1 MHRKVCSFARH
12 LAASSSRVGT
22 PPHAAEKPR
31 RLAMGLV
38 MLVSGTLFLTLA
50 PSAFASMQLVREW
63 GIEGTSGG
71 QFNASYDV
79 EVAPSGDV
87 YVADLN
93 NHRMLTYSS
102 SGAFLRTWGWGVADG
117 SNAFQIC
124 TSSCQAGIPGAGDG
138 QFNDPRRVAVD
149 AGGNVYVSDSSNNRI
164 EKFSS
169 SGTFLSTWGWGVA
182 DGSNAFQICTSSC
195 QAGIHGSGDGQLWTP
210 QGVAVSSS
218 GNVYVADWNND
229 RVQEFSSS
237 GAFLRTWGWGVD
249 DGSNALQ
256 ICTSSCQAGIS
267 GAGDGQFDG
276 PATLTIDSSG
286 VFVADY
292 FNHRIDKFSSSGTF
306 LRTWGWGVDS
316 GSNAFQICTSS
327 CQRGLAGAG
336 DGQFSGLSG
345 LATDSS
351 GNVYVADWI
360 NDRVQKF
367 AGWGGF
373 GTKWGSTGSG
383 PGEFAAPDGVAV
395 DSSGAIYVADSSN
408 QRIEVFCNCTQTT
421 ITAGPSGVTNSVSA
435 SFSFASSEPGSSFE
449 CRRDSNQEAD
459 FQSCTSPKFYAPL
472 ADGSHTFEVRAT
484 SPGLGIDP
492 TPASRTWTVDTLP
505 PETTITSGPSGLT
518 SDSTPTFAF
527 SSSET
532 GSTFQCKV
540 DSDPY
545 AACNSP
551 KTTGSLADGMH
562 TFYVRATDR
571 ASNTDTTPA
580 SRTFTVDV
588 AAPQTTI
595 NSGPSGPTDDA
606 TPTFNF
612 SSSEPG
618 SFECRIDSGSY
629 GSCSSPNTI
638 TSLADGSHTFD
649 VRATDVYGLADPTPA
664 SRTFTVDTVPPDT
677 TIGGG
682 PTGASNDP
690 TPTFSFTS
698 SQPGS
703 SFECKIDSGSYA
715 ACSSPNTTADLVDG
729 PHTFSVLAT
738 DPAGNP
744 DSTPATRSFTVRT
757 VSVGLSGTTLVVTA
771 ATGTKDNL
779 AITRPSA
786 SVLRVTDLPSGAY
799 TGSGVHT
806 GSGCT
811 RSGDNAANCSGDIAR
826 IRVLSGDQAD
836 RVSNTTIVQ
845 SSLYGGDG
853 DDTLSG
859 GPSSDMLTG
868 GAGADVMKGMNGN
881 DQLFARDLTSDTT
894 INCDGGAT
902 PGGADKAD
910 LDLLPKDPNS
920 AVTNCETKTRH

>member
-1 MHRKVCSFARH
+1 
-12 LAASSSRVGT
+12 
-22 PPHAAEKPR
+22 
-31 RLAMGLV
+31 V

-71 QFNASYDV
+71 QLNASYDV
-79 EVAPSGDV
+79 EVASSGDV

-93 NHRMLTYSS
+93 NHRMQTYSA

-124 TSSCQAGIPGAGDG
+124 TSSCQVGIPGAGDG

-149 AGGNVYVSDSSNNRI
+149 AGGNVYVSDIYNHRI
-164 EKFSS
+164 DKFSS
-169 SGTFLSTWGWGVA
+169 SGTFLLTWGWGVD

-210 QGVAVSSS
+210 QGVAVDSS

-249 DGSNALQ
+249 DGSNAFQ
-256 ICTSSCQAGIS
+256 VCTSSCQAGIS

-292 FNHRIDKFSSSGTF
+292 YNRRIDKFSSSGTF
-306 LRTWGWGVDS
+306 LRTWGWGVDD
-316 GSNAFQICTSS
+316 GSNAFQICISS
-327 CQRGLAGAG
+327 CQAGIPGAG
-336 DGQFSGLSG
+336 DGQFNGLSG
-345 LATDSS
+345 LATDSA
-351 GNVYVADWI
+351 GNVYIADWI

-367 AGWGGF
+367 AGWGAF

-408 QRIEVFCNCTQTT
+408 QRIEVFCNCTETT
-421 ITAGPSGVTNSVSA
+421 ITAGPSGVSNNTSA
-435 SFSFASSEPGSSFE
+435 TFSFASSEPGSSFE

-459 FQSCTSPKFYAPL
+459 FQPCTSPKSYVAL
-472 ADGSHTFEVRAT
+472 SDGSHTFEVRAT
-484 SPGLGIDP
+484 SPGLGTDP
-492 TPASRTWTVDTLP
+492 TPASRTFTVDTLP

-518 SDSTPTFAF
+518 SDSTPTFGF
-527 SSSET
+527 SSSDT

-540 DSDPY
+540 DSASY
-545 AACNSP
+545 AACSSP
-551 KTTGSLADGMH
+551 KTVGPLADGSH
-562 TFYVRATDR
+562 TFYVLATDP
-571 ASNTDTTPA
+571 AGNTDPTPA
-580 SRTFTVDV
+580 SGTFTVDV

-595 NSGPSGPTDDA
+595 DSGPSGPTNDA
-606 TPTFNF
+606 TPTFSF

-629 GSCSSPNTI
+629 GACSSPNTI

-649 VRATDVYGLADPTPA
+649 VRAIDVYGLADPTPA

-703 SFECKIDSGSYA
+703 SFECKVDSGSYA
-715 ACSSPNTTADLVDG
+715 ACSSPNTTAYLADG

-738 DPAGNP
+738 APAGNP
-744 DSTPATRSFTVRT
+744 DPTPATRSFTVRT
-757 VSVGLSGTTLVVTA
+757 ASVGVSGTTLVVTA

-779 AITRPSA
+779 AITRPSP
-786 SVLRVTDLPSGAY
+786 SVLRVTDLPGGPY

-811 RSGDNAANCSGDIAR
+811 RSGDYTANCSGNIVR

-836 RVSNTTIVQ
+836 RVTNSTVVQ

-853 DDTLSG
+853 DDTLTG
-859 GPSSDMLTG
+859 GPSNDSLTG

-881 DQLFARDLTSDTT
+881 DQLFARDLVSDTT
-894 INCDGGAT
+894 INCDGGTA
-902 PGGADKAD
+902 PGSGDKAD
-910 LDLLPKDPNS
+910 LDVLPKDSPVS
-920 AVTNCETKTRH
+920 GCETVTRH

>member
-1 MHRKVCSFARH
+1 MHRKFCPFARR
-12 LAASSSRVGT
+12 LAATSSRVGT

-50 PSAFASMQLVREW
+50 PSAFATMQLVREW

-71 QFNASYDV
+71 QLNASYDV
-79 EVAPSGDV
+79 EVASSGDV

-93 NHRMLTYSS
+93 NDRMLTYSS

-117 SNAFQIC
+117 SNSFQIC

-138 QFNDPRRVAVD
+138 QFNGPRRVAVD
-149 AGGNVYVSDSSNNRI
+149 AGGNVYVSDLNNNRI
-164 EKFSS
+164 DKFSS
-169 SGTFLSTWGWGVA
+169 SGTFLRTWGWGVA

-195 QAGIHGSGDGQLWTP
+195 QAGIHGSGAGQLWTP
-210 QGVAVSSS
+210 QGVAVDSS
-218 GNVYVADWNND
+218 GNVYVADWNNA

-237 GAFLRTWGWGVD
+237 GAFLRTWGWGVA
-249 DGSNALQ
+249 DGSNAFQ
-256 ICTSSCQAGIS
+256 VCTSSCQAGIS

-276 PATLTIDSSG
+276 PATLATDSSG
-286 VFVADY
+286 VYVADY

-306 LRTWGWGVDS
+306 LRTWGWGVDD

-336 DGQFSGLSG
+336 NGQFNGLSG

-367 AGWGGF
+367 ASWGGF

-383 PGEFAAPDGVAV
+383 PGQFAAPDGVAV

-421 ITAGPSGVTNSVSA
+421 ITAGPSGASNNTSA
-435 SFSFASSEPGSSFE
+435 SFSFASSEPGSHFE
-449 CRRDSNQEAD
+449 CRLDSNQEAD
-459 FQSCTSPKFYAPL
+459 FQPCDSPKSYAAL
-472 ADGSHTFEVRAT
+472 ADGSHTFEVRAI
-484 SPGLGIDP
+484 SPNLGTDP
-492 TPASRTWTVDTLP
+492 SPASRTFTVDTLP

-518 SDSTPTFAF
+518 SDSTPTFTFA
-527 SSSET
+527 SSET

-540 DSDPY
+540 DSDSY

-551 KTTGSLADGMH
+551 NTTAHLADGSH
-562 TFYVRATDR
+562 TFSVRATDA
-571 ASNTDTTPA
+571 ASNTDPTPA
-580 SRTFTVDV
+580 SQTFTVDV

-595 NSGPSGPTDDA
+595 DSGPSGPTNDA
-606 TPTFNF
+606 TPTFTF

-629 GSCSSPNTI
+629 QTCSSPKTI
-638 TSLADGSHTFD
+638 TSLADGTHTFD
-649 VRATDVYGLADPTPA
+649 VRAIDVFGLADPTPA

-682 PTGASNDP
+682 PTGTSNDP

-703 SFECKIDSGSYA
+703 SFECKVDSGSYA
-715 ACSSPNTTADLVDG
+715 ACSSPKTTAHLADG
-729 PHTFSVLAT
+729 SHTFAVRAT
-738 DPAGNP
+738 DPAGNL
-744 DSTPATRSFTVRT
+744 DSTPATRSFTVST
-757 VSVGLSGTTLVVTA
+757 ASVALSGTTLVVTA
-771 ATGTKDNL
+771 ASGAKDNL
-779 AITRPSA
+779 VITRA
-786 SVLRVTDLPSGAY
+786 LRVYPAGHGPAQWRLYRFRCAYGHRLHAKRRLHCRLQRRHRPHPGALE
-799 TGSGVHT
+799 
-806 GSGCT
+806 
-811 RSGDNAANCSGDIAR
+811 RRN
-826 IRVLSGDQAD
+826 
-836 RVSNTTIVQ
+836 
-845 SSLYGGDG
+845 
-853 DDTLSG
+853 
-859 GPSSDMLTG
+859 
-868 GAGADVMKGMNGN
+868 
-881 DQLFARDLTSDTT
+881 
-894 INCDGGAT
+894 
-902 PGGADKAD
+902 
-910 LDLLPKDPNS
+910 
-920 AVTNCETKTRH
+920 

>member
-1 MHRKVCSFARH
+1 
-12 LAASSSRVGT
+12 
-22 PPHAAEKPR
+22 
-31 RLAMGLV
+31 MGLV

-50 PSAFASMQLVREW
+50 PSAFATMQVVRQW

-71 QFNASYDV
+71 QLNASYDV
-79 EVAPSGDV
+79 EVASSGDV

-93 NHRMLTYSS
+93 NDRMLTYSS

-117 SNAFQIC
+117 SNSFQIC

-138 QFNDPRRVAVD
+138 QFNGPRRVAVD
-149 AGGNVYVSDSSNNRI
+149 AGGNVYVSDLNNNRI

-169 SGTFLSTWGWGVA
+169 SGTFLRTWGWGVA

-195 QAGIHGSGDGQLWTP
+195 QAGIHGSGAGQLWTP
-210 QGVAVSSS
+210 QGVAVDSS
-218 GNVYVADWNND
+218 GNVYVADWNNA

-237 GAFLRTWGWGVD
+237 GAFLRTWGWGVA
-249 DGSNALQ
+249 DGSNAFQ
-256 ICTSSCQAGIS
+256 VCTSSCQAGIS
-267 GAGDGQFDG
+267 GAGDGQFNG
-276 PATLTIDSSG
+276 PATLVTDSSG
-286 VFVADY
+286 VYVADY

-306 LRTWGWGVDS
+306 LRTWGWGVDD

-336 DGQFSGLSG
+336 NGQFNGLSG

-367 AGWGGF
+367 ASWGGF

-383 PGEFAAPDGVAV
+383 PGQFAAPDGVAA

-421 ITAGPSGVTNSVSA
+421 ITAGPSGVSNNTSA
-435 SFSFASSEPGSSFE
+435 SFSFASSEPGSHFD
-449 CRRDSNQEAD
+449 CRLDSNQEAD
-459 FQSCTSPKFYAPL
+459 FQPCDSPKSYATL
-472 ADGSHTFEVRAT
+472 ADGSHTFEVRAI
-484 SPGLGIDP
+484 SPNLGTDP
-492 TPASRTWTVDTLP
+492 SPASRTFTVDTVP
-505 PETTITSGPSGLT
+505 PESTITSGPSGLT
-518 SDSTPTFAF
+518 SDSTPTFTFA
-527 SSSET
+527 SSET

-540 DSDPY
+540 DSGSY

-551 KTTGSLADGMH
+551 NTTAHLADGMH
-562 TFYVRATDR
+562 TFSVRAIDA
-571 ASNTDTTPA
+571 ASNTDPTPA
-580 SRTFTVDV
+580 SQTFTVDV

-595 NSGPSGPTDDA
+595 DSGPSGPTNDA
-606 TPTFNF
+606 TPTFAF
-612 SSSEPG
+612 SSSESG

-629 GSCSSPNTI
+629 QTCSSPKTI
-638 TSLADGSHTFD
+638 TSLADGTHTFD
-649 VRATDVYGLADPTPA
+649 VRAIDVFGLADPTPA

-682 PTGASNDP
+682 PTGTSNDP

-703 SFECKIDSGSYA
+703 SFECKVDSGPYA
-715 ACSSPNTTADLVDG
+715 ACSSPKTTAHLADG
-729 PHTFSVLAT
+729 SHTFAVRAT
-738 DPAGNP
+738 DPAGNL
-744 DSTPATRSFTVRT
+744 DSTPATRSFTVST
-757 VSVGLSGTTLVVTA
+757 ASVALSGTTLVVTA
-771 ATGTKDNL
+771 GSGAKDNL
-779 AITRPSA
+779 VITPPSA
-786 SVLRVTDLPSGAY
+786 STLRVTDLPSGAY

-806 GSGCT
+806 GAGCT
-811 RSGDNAANCSGDIAR
+811 PSGDYTADCSGDIAR
-826 IRVLSGDQAD
+826 IRVLSSGENDKVTNSTA
-836 RVSNTTIVQ
+836 VQ

-853 DDTLSG
+853 NDTLTG
-859 GPSSDMLTG
+859 GPGTDMLTG

-894 INCDGGAT
+894 INCDGGNS
-902 PGGADKAD
+902 PGTADKAD

-920 AVTNCETKTRH
+920 VVNGCETKTRH